1 MKNKRPKENPVRP
14 ASTERGFQNT
24 KQDTLAERVKRN
36 HTRVKATRQ
45 AVQALSKLSTACDCI
60 PLFRIRKCSDYL
72 RFNQYHQT
80 GKVKLASAN
89 FCKVYKVCSQCA
101 QRRATKLATQT
112 LESIMASHSPSHY
125 YYLLTATVRN
135 GEDIDETNNRL
146 FRYMR
151 ILTNRYMRKNKNNSI
166 ANKWLGG
173 IWNYETTNNG
183 NGWHPH
189 FHGLIIANSPITVS
203 EFRNE
208 WKDISNGD
216 SFMCDA
222 SPINYSDIEQLKKS
236 VFEVCK
242 YAVKNL
248 ELSPEHLA
256 EFVIKT
262 KGKQLLRR
270 FGLLSA
276 GNISIEPNLADHKD
290 EPFTSHLFRY
300 FESGYKKMAEEH
312 YQNENDYHTKR
323 NPQHDKMPGTNY
335 E

>member
-14 ASTERGFQNT
+14 ASTVRGFQDNDP
-24 KQDTLAERVKRN
+24 DTLNERVKRN

-45 AVQALSKLSTACDCI
+45 VVKSLSELSTVCDCI
-60 PLFRIRKCSDYL
+60 PLYRIRKCSDYL
-72 RFNQYHQT
+72 RFNQYHQS
-80 GKVKLASAN
+80 GKTKLASAN
-89 FCKVYKVCSQCA
+89 FCKVYKICSQCA

-112 LESIMASHSPSHY
+112 LEAIIASHKAQHH

-135 GEDIDETNNRL
+135 GEDLDETNNRL
-146 FRYMR
+146 FRYFR
-151 ILTNRYMRKNKNNSI
+151 ILTNRYMRKNTLNSI
-166 ANKWLGG
+166 ANSWLGG
-173 IWNYETTNNG
+173 IWNYELTNNG

-189 FHGLIIANSPITVS
+189 YHGLIISDSPITDTQ
-203 EFRNE
+203 FRNE
-208 WKDISNGD
+208 WKQISKGD

-222 SPINYSDIEQLKKS
+222 SLINYSDIEQLKKS

-262 KGKQLLRR
+262 RRKQLLRR
-270 FGLLSA
+270 FGLLSI
-276 GNISIEPNLADHKD
+276 GSLSIEPNLSAYQD
-290 EPFTSHLFRY
+290 EAFTSHLFRY

-312 YQNENDYHTKR
+312 YQNENDYKQQK
-323 NPQHDKMPGTNY
+323 NL
-335 E
+335 

>member
-1 MKNKRPKENPVRP
+1 MKDKRPKENPVTP
-14 ASTERGFQNT
+14 ASRERGFQYNN
-24 KQDTLAERVKRN
+24 QDALAERVKRN

-45 AVQALSKLSTACDCI
+45 AVKNLLKLSTACDCI

-72 RFNQYHQT
+72 RFNHYHQS

-101 QRRATKLATQT
+101 QRRSTKLATQT
-112 LESIMASHSPSHY
+112 LEAIIASHSEKHY
-125 YYLLTATVRN
+125 YYLLTATVKN

-151 ILTNRYMRKNKNNSI
+151 ILTNRYKRKNKNNSI
-166 ANKWLGG
+166 ANSWIGG
-173 IWNYETTNNG
+173 IWNYEVTNIG

-189 FHGLIIANSPITVS
+189 FHGLIISNSPITDNQ
-203 EFRNE
+203 FRNE
-208 WKDISNGD
+208 WKEISKGE

-248 ELSPEHLA
+248 ELTPENLA

-270 FGLLSA
+270 FGLLSV
-276 GNISIEPNLADHKD
+276 GNLSIEPNLTEHKD
-290 EPFTSHLFRY
+290 ESFTSHLYRY
-300 FESGYKKMAEEH
+300 FESGYKKLSEEH
-312 YQNENDYHTKR
+312 YQNENDYNQKR
-323 NPQHDKMPGTNY
+323 NPNHHKMPGTNN